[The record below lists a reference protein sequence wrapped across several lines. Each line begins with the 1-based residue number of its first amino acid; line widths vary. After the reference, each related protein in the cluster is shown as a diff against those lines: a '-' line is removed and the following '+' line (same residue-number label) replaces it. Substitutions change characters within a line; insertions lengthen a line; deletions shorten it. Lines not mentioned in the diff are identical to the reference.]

1 MTAEFRKKFVAH
13 IATLGVIMTL
23 VEVSVYITFF
33 HHIAS
38 HNKNIA
44 STVVQPGIIKQR
56 NQANAIT
63 MFGQLLAWVM
73 EVWYVFFIA
82 CLSAYYDIDT
92 LREVASLLKTL
103 EFFLIPLV
111 EVHTS
116 KPISNIIEQYPT
128 KCNWGH
134 QLKGGC
140 TGPGH
145 GLLRL
150 VRQENSN
157 GASKR
162 PIFHLR

>member
-1 MTAEFRKKFVAH
+1 MTAEFRKKFVTH

-23 VEVSVYITFF
+23 VEISVYITFF

-73 EVWYVFFIA
+73 EVWYAFFMGV
-82 CLSAYYDIDT
+82 LSAYYDIDT

-116 KPISNIIEQYPT
+116 KPIRDFCSR
-128 KCNWGH
+128 
-134 QLKGGC
+134 C
-140 TGPGH
+140 T
-145 GLLRL
+145 
-150 VRQENSN
+150 
-157 GASKR
+157 
-162 PIFHLR
+162 